1 MVALN
6 IAPDEDAQV
15 PAWREAR
22 KYTFPIVLA
31 GAEDFAKAT
40 YGVSVAPTN
49 LLLNGEGKAICRYSG
64 AAPGSERMLE
74 AEIREL
80 LGLDPLAGLPSP
92 KAGEPG

>member
-49 LLLNGEGKAICRYSG
+49 LLLNGEGKAPRRPPVRLHTVDGSIRPVSPPMRPRCRWG
-64 AAPGSERMLE
+64 AGA
-74 AEIREL
+74 L
-80 LGLDPLAGLPSP
+80 L
-92 KAGEPG
+92 